1 MNEREF
7 RYNTLGAKYL
17 GEFSERPD
25 SDFWA
30 GYVRGMR
37 RLYHGENFG
46 TIKGHIL
53 RMGLI
58 DDRDEARKARGLGY
72 RFGFAGHNIVAAVKM
87 LQEIGTSNEDYNL

>member
-1 MNEREF
+1 MNEHEF
-7 RYNTLGAKYL
+7 QHNIRGAKAL

-30 GYVRGMR
+30 GYVRGMQR
-37 RLYHGENFG
+37 FYHGKNFG

-87 LQEIGTSNEDYNL
+87 LKEKGTSNEDYNL